1 MPSKACPHPEERP
14 LRDAACG
21 GSSGQAG
28 ASRRTPDRAAALS
41 SNSRQATETI
51 ERLRVELGERA
62 YDILV
67 GPRLIEC
74 AGREMLPLLRRQ
86 QAVIVSDEIVA
97 GHYLAPVRDSLSAA
111 GIAHHAVLVPPGEET
126 KDIHHFGRLAEDILA
141 IGIERG
147 TMLVALGGGVVG
159 DLTGFAAATLLRGMD
174 FVQIPTTLLAQVD
187 SSVGGKTGINTSTGK
202 NLIGAFYQPRLV
214 LADTSVL
221 GSLPRRELL
230 AGYAE
235 IVKYGLIR
243 DAEFFAWLEAEGHQ
257 VCALAP
263 EALRRA
269 VLTSCTMK
277 AEIVAGDEREE
288 GDRALL
294 NFGHT
299 FGHAL
304 ETETGFGSRLLH
316 GEAVALGMVLATDF
330 AAKLGLVAA
339 EDALRVRRHL
349 ADCGL
354 PTRLADIGLGG
365 IPADRLLGH
374 MSKDKKVRDGRI
386 TLILPRRIGDA
397 FVMKDAPV
405 EKLRDFIATAAAS

>member
-1 MPSKACPHPEERP
+1 
-14 LRDAACG
+14 
-21 GSSGQAG
+21 
-28 ASRRTPDRAAALS
+28 
-41 SNSRQATETI
+41 
-51 ERLRVELGERA
+51 LRVELGERA

-74 AGREMLPLLRRQ
+74 AGREILPLLRRR
-86 QAVIVSDEIVA
+86 QAVVVSDEIVA
-97 GHYLAPVRDSLSAA
+97 GHYLAPLRDSLSAA

-126 KDIHHFGRLAEDILA
+126 KDLHHFGRLAEDILA

-159 DLTGFAAATLLRGMD
+159 DLTGFAAATLLRGID

-243 DAEFFAWLEAEGHQ
+243 DAEFFAWLEAEGHR
-257 VCALAP
+257 VCALDAEP
-263 EALRRA
+263 LRRV
-269 VLTSCTMK
+269 VLTSCAMK

-316 GEAVALGMVLATDF
+316 GEAVALGMVLAADF

-339 EDALRVRRHL
+339 GDALRVRRHL
-349 ADCGL
+349 EDCGL
-354 PTRLADIGLGG
+354 PTRLSEIGLEG
-365 IPADRLLGH
+365 IPADRLLSH

-397 FVMKDAPV
+397 FVMKDAPI
-405 EKLRDFIATAAAS
+405 EKLRDFLTTAAG

>member
-1 MPSKACPHPEERP
+1 M
-14 LRDAACG
+14 
-21 GSSGQAG
+21 
-28 ASRRTPDRAAALS
+28 
-41 SNSRQATETI
+41 ETI
-51 ERLRVELGERA
+51 ERLRVELGDRG

-67 GPRLIEC
+67 GPQLIER
-74 AGREMLPLLRRQ
+74 AGREMLPLMRRR

-97 GHYLAPVRDSLSAA
+97 GHYLASLRDSLSEA
-111 GIAHHAVLVPPGEET
+111 GIAHHAVLLPPGEET
-126 KDIHHFGRLAEDILA
+126 KDLAHFGKLAEDILA

-159 DLTGFAAATLLRGMD
+159 DVTGFAAATLLRGID

-187 SSVGGKTGINTSTGK
+187 SSVGGKTGINTRTGK

-221 GSLPRRELL
+221 SGLPRRELL

-235 IVKYGLIR
+235 IAKYGLIR
-243 DAEFFAWLEAEGHQ
+243 DAEFFAWLEAEGHR

-269 VLTSCTMK
+269 VLTSCAMK

-304 ETETGFGSRLLH
+304 EAETGFGSRLLH
-316 GEAVALGMVLATDF
+316 GEAVALGMVLAADF
-330 AAKLGLVAA
+330 AAKLGLVGA
-339 EDALRVRRHL
+339 EDARRVRLHL
-349 ADCGL
+349 EDCGL
-354 PTRLADIGLGG
+354 ATRLAEIGLTG

-374 MSKDKKVRDGRI
+374 MGRDKKVRDGRI
-386 TLILPRRIGDA
+386 TLILPRRIGEA
-397 FVMKDAPV
+397 FVMKDAPL
-405 EKLRDFIATAAAS
+405 EPLRDFLTAAAA

>member
-1 MPSKACPHPEERP
+1 M
-14 LRDAACG
+14 
-21 GSSGQAG
+21 
-28 ASRRTPDRAAALS
+28 
-41 SNSRQATETI
+41 TETI
-51 ERLRVELGERA
+51 ERLRVELGDRA

-67 GPRLIEC
+67 GPRLIER
-74 AGREMLPLLRRQ
+74 AGREILPLLRRR
-86 QAVIVSDEIVA
+86 QAVIVCDEIVA
-97 GHYLAPVRDSLSAA
+97 GHYLAALRDSLTAA

-126 KDIHHFGRLAEDILA
+126 KDLAHFGRLAEDILA

-159 DLTGFAAATLLRGMD
+159 DLTGFAAATLLRGID

-221 GSLPRRELL
+221 ATLPRRELL

-235 IVKYGLIR
+235 IIKYGLIR
-243 DAEFFAWLEAEGHQ
+243 DAEFFAWLETEGRL

-263 EALRRA
+263 EPLRRA
-269 VLTSCTMK
+269 VLTSCAMK

-304 ETETGFGSRLLH
+304 EVETGFSSRLLH

-339 EDALRVRRHL
+339 EDALRVRRHP

-354 PTRLADIGLGG
+354 PTSLAEIGLEG

-386 TLILPRRIGDA
+386 TLILPHRIGDA

-405 EKLRDFIATAAAS
+405 EKLRDFLTAAAA